1 MSGLKTSIERP
12 GPVHLSSLASRWTYL
27 ARRQARSAGGPATQ
41 RICYSHTRLATK
53 WRDINHNHRKG
64 GIAERSLLLPRSISH
79 KRERI
84 ACVEYTEDHSGGY
97 PHQNLT
103 KSEIA
108 HQFGLQGR
116 DLRDIDIVSDLAPRI
131 LVRPSSIL
139 VALFDIHL
147 LIQAER
153 VLVVEA
159 PTCTE
164 SSTTSAF
171 MYSLEQLPL
180 ERKYE
185 LPFELRVLEAA
196 LIAVTSAI
204 ETDFLAIK
212 ESVDKELPDLNIDD
226 NRVHTKLLDFLE
238 HSRRLGT
245 LKKNAGM
252 VHRVINDLLNE
263 DEDLAAMYL
272 TDSKAGQPHS
282 VADHQEVEYLLE
294 TYLERTHSIVPSAD
308 VMMKNIA
315 KTEETINVVL
325 DAKRNQI
332 MVFEVRLAIL
342 TVAVTTG
349 TFIAG
354 LFGMN
359 LINYFEDSPWGFG
372 IMTGACV
379 VAISGCSLVLARLF
393 RQIRRFRIVRI

>member
-1 MSGLKTSIERP
+1 
-12 GPVHLSSLASRWTYL
+12 
-27 ARRQARSAGGPATQ
+27 
-41 RICYSHTRLATK
+41 
-53 WRDINHNHRKG
+53 
-64 GIAERSLLLPRSISH
+64 
-79 KRERI
+79 
-84 ACVEYTEDHSGGY
+84 
-97 PHQNLT
+97 LT

-116 DLRDIDIVSDLAPRI
+116 DLRDIDSVSDLTPRI
-131 LVRPSSIL
+131 LVRPSTIL
-139 VALFDIHL
+139 VALFDIRL
-147 LIQAER
+147 MIQAER

-159 PTCTE
+159 QTCTE
-164 SSTTSAF
+164 SSTTSIF
-171 MYSLEQLPL
+171 MYSLERLPL

-185 LPFELRVLEAA
+185 LPFELRILEAA

-204 ETDFLAIK
+204 ETDFFAIK

-226 NRVHTKLLDFLE
+226 NRVQTKLLGFLE

-282 VADHQEVEYLLE
+282 IADHQEVEYLLE
-294 TYLERTHSIVPSAD
+294 TYLERAHSIVQSAD

-342 TVAVTTG
+342 TVGLATG

-372 IMTGACV
+372 IMTGACIV
-379 VAISGCSLVLARLF
+379 IISGCSLVLSRLF